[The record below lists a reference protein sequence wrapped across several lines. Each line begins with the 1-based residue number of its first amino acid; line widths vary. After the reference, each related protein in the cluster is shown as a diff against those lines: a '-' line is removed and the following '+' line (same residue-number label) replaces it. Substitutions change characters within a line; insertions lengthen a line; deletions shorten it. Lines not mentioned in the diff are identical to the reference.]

1 MRPSTSSASTDPT
14 GFDGVFRRATEADH
28 PRVLA
33 AVEQWWGGLGGAE
46 GARYR
51 AALLPRLFFQH
62 FTDTSTVVE
71 HPDGRLAGFLVGFL
85 SPAEPGTAYVHF
97 VGVDPDARQAGL
109 GRALY
114 RRFLDDV
121 ARAGVRTVRAVTS
134 PINTP
139 SIAFHTA
146 LGFTVGPVQP
156 DYDGPGH
163 DRVCFT
169 LTLRPETLQPE
180 VSSDP
185 GTSTS

>member
-14 GFDGVFRRATEADH
+14 GFDGVFRRPTEADH

-33 AVEQWWGGLGGAE
+33 AVEQWWGGRGGAE

-71 HPDGRLAGFLVGFL
+71 HPDGRLAGS
-85 SPAEPGTAYVHF
+85 SPV
-97 VGVDPDARQAGL
+97 
-109 GRALY
+109 
-114 RRFLDDV
+114 
-121 ARAGVRTVRAVTS
+121 
-134 PINTP
+134 NTP

-146 LGFTVGPVQP
+146 LGFTFGPAVP
-156 DYDGPGH
+156 DYDGSNH

-169 LTLRPETLQPE
+169 LVLPDATP
-180 VSSDP
+180 
-185 GTSTS
+185 